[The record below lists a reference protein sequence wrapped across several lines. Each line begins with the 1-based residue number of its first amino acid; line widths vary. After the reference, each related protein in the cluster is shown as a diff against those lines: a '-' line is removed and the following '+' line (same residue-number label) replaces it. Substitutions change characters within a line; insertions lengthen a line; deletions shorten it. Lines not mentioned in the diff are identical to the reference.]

1 MQKPK
6 KDMDIIDKFAK
17 QQIENSLN
25 NTLNNVND
33 YLTNIDLKNVNLS
46 IREIYRNF
54 MNLLYFNEYLENI
67 DIELIRRYKTTVNR
81 FPKYFQKYCN
91 VYSNHISRIIKEY
104 EENNKTLEEMSKE
117 ELINLIRS
125 KQ

>member
-1 MQKPK
+1 
-6 KDMDIIDKFAK
+6 MDTIDNFTK
-17 QQIENSLN
+17 QQIENGLN
-25 NTLNNVND
+25 DTLNDVNSF
-33 YLTNIDLKNVNLS
+33 LTNLDLKKSNLS

-54 MNLLYFNEYLENI
+54 NRVLYFSEYLKYIN
-67 DIELIRRYKTTVNR
+67 IELVKRYKTTVNR

-91 VYSNHISRIIKEY
+91 VYSNYITGIITKY
-104 EENNKTLEEMSKE
+104 EDNNKSLEEMSKE